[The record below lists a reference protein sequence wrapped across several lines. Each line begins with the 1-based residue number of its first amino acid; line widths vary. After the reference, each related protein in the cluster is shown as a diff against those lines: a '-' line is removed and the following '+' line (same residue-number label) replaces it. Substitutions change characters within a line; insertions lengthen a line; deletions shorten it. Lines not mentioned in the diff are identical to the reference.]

1 MFHKTQV
8 KRLNTLVIAAAS
20 LLISGIAFA
29 ADDLSW
35 IEKRIQDWQPTA
47 DERRIDRVGW
57 VNNILE
63 AERLA
68 KAHGRPVFLFTF
80 DGPNMASGRC

>member
-1 MFHKTQV
+1 MKTLTQV
-8 KRLNTLVIAAAS
+8 AITAAA
-20 LLISGIAFA
+20 IVTAFA

-35 IEKRIQDWQPTA
+35 IEKRVQEWQPTA
-47 DERRIDRVGW
+47 DERRIDRIGW

-68 KAHGRPVFLFTF
+68 KEHQRPIFLFTF
-80 DGPNMASGRC
+80 DGPDMARGRC